1 MYKVIRYFTDLQDD
15 DYIYREG
22 DTYPRK
28 GLKPTADRINEL
40 ASDRNKRGLPLI
52 KKAVEKPVRTKKK

>member
-1 MYKVIRYFTDLQDD
+1 VYNV
-15 DYIYREG
+15 G

-28 GLKPTADRINEL
+28 GLEPTADRIDEL
-40 ASDRNKRGLPLI
+40 ASNRNKRGLTLM

>member
-40 ASDRNKRGLPLI
+40 ASDKNKRGLPLI
-52 KKAVEKPVRTKKK
+52 KKEIEKSKRNKK

>member
-40 ASDRNKRGLPLI
+40 ASDKNKRGLPLI
-52 KKAVEKPVRTKKK
+52 KKAVEKSKRNKK

>member
-28 GLKPTADRINEL
+28 GLKPTADRIDEL
-40 ASDRNKRGLPLI
+40 ASNRNKRGLPLI
-52 KKAVEKPVRTKKK
+52 KKTVKKSARTKEK